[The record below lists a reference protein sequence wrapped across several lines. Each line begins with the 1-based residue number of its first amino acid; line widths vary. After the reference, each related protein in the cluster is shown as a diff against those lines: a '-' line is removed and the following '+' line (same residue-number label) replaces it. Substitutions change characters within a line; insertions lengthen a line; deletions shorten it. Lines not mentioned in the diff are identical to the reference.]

1 MAAAEGVLI
10 SEGTAPLDTARRQ
23 ELGEQLRERMRRA
36 DTGAP
41 ASAMAAADLAVAIHT
56 TVPNPATTVFWD
68 AGGHTDAYRHL
79 LGRPPSTAAPPAPG
93 RAVSEAVGAAVA
105 RMLQHEATSI
115 VAVIDGQGLSA
126 GLAFEAVNHAGHLQL
141 PLVLVLVDA
150 PSTRTRSVGAVSRH
164 LTRLRGHPRY
174 ADAKVLIE
182 QALSRMPAGGQAVEV
197 ARRLKNS
204 MRELLIPTEI
214 WEELLGFTYLGP
226 VDGASADALAESL
239 ALALQVRRPV
249 LLHVA
254 APAGAAVRRPRLGAD
269 HNGVAAA
276 RAAWLGAAAAALAD
290 LAEADDLCVTVSAGA
305 TARGALH
312 AVAERVPERFLDV
325 ELGEAHGMSLAA
337 SLAREGLRPVVALAA
352 SRTLATI
359 APLLDEATQADAPLT
374 ILAYPDAAPDMAADV
389 LSRNAVPGLDV
400 IVPIQPH
407 DLKELLAA
415 ALVSPRWTLI
425 RLPASVTQE

>member
-10 SEGTAPLDTARRQ
+10 SDGTAPLDTARRH

-36 DTGAP
+36 DTGAS

-174 ADAKVLIE
+174 ADAKALIE

-239 ALALQVRRPV
+239 ALALEVRRPV

-254 APAGAAVRRPRLGAD
+254 AAAGAAVRRPRPDANGA
-269 HNGVAAA
+269 AAA
-276 RAAWLGAAAAALAD
+276 RAAWLGAAATALAD
-290 LAEADDLCVTVSAGA
+290 LAEDDELCVTVSAGA

-359 APLLDEATQADAPLT
+359 APLLDQATQSHAPLT
-374 ILAYPDAAPDMAADV
+374 ILAYPDAAPDTAVDV
-389 LSRNAVPGLDV
+389 LSRTAVPGLDV
-400 IVPIQPH
+400 VVPTQPH
-407 DLKELLAA
+407 DVKDLLGA

-425 RLPASVTQE
+425 QLPASVTQE

>member
-10 SEGTAPLDTARRQ
+10 SDGAAPLDTARR
-23 ELGEQLRERMRRA
+23 EALGEQLRDRIRRA
-36 DTGAP
+36 DSG
-41 ASAMAAADLAVAIHT
+41 ASAAALAAADLAVAIHT
-56 TVPNPATTVFWD
+56 TVPNPAATVFWD
-68 AGGHTDAYRHL
+68 GGGHAEACRHL
-79 LGRPPSTAAPPAPG
+79 LGLEPSTSAPPAPG

-105 RMLQHEATSI
+105 RTLQHDATSI

-150 PSTRTRSVGAVSRH
+150 PSTRARSVGAVSRH

-174 ADAKVLIE
+174 AEAKALIE

-226 VDGASADALAESL
+226 VDGASADALAEAL
-239 ALALQVRRPV
+239 ALALEVRRPV

-254 APAGAAVRRPRLGAD
+254 APAGAAVRRPAVDAD
-269 HNGVAAA
+269 RNGDSAA
-276 RAAWLGAAAAALAD
+276 RETWLRAAAAALAD
-290 LAEADDLCVTVSAGA
+290 LAEADELCVTVSAGS
-305 TARGALH
+305 TARAALH
-312 AVAERVPERFLDV
+312 TVAERVPERFLDV
-325 ELGEAHGMSLAA
+325 ELGESHGMSLAA
-337 SLAREGLRPVVALAA
+337 SLARQGLRPVVVLAA

-359 APLLDEATQADAPLT
+359 APLLTDARQAASPLT
-374 ILAYPDAAPDMAADV
+374 ILAYADAADDSSAHGPP
-389 LSRNAVPGLDV
+389 LRAVPGLEVVTPAAPD
-400 IVPIQPH
+400 QLR
-407 DLKELLAA
+407 DALAA
-415 ALVSPRWTLI
+415 ALAGRGWTLI
-425 RLPASVTQE
+425 QLPARATPE

>member
-10 SEGTAPLDTARRQ
+10 SDGTAPLDTARRQ

-36 DTGAP
+36 DTGAS

-79 LGRPPSTAAPPAPG
+79 LGRPPSSAAPPAPG

-174 ADAKVLIE
+174 ADAKALIE
-182 QALSRMPAGGQAVEV
+182 QALSRLPAGGQAVEV

-239 ALALQVRRPV
+239 ALALGG
-249 LLHVA
+249 A
-254 APAGAAVRRPRLGAD
+254 AAGAAARGGPPAGAAVRRPRLDAEANGA
-269 HNGVAAA
+269 AAA
-276 RAAWLGAAAAALAD
+276 RATWLRAAATALAD
-290 LAEADDLCVTVSAGA
+290 LAEADELCITVSAGA

-359 APLLDEATQADAPLT
+359 APLLDEATQSHAPLT
-374 ILAYPDAAPDMAADV
+374 ILAYPDAASDTAVDV
-389 LSRNAVPGLDV
+389 LSR
-400 IVPIQPH
+400 
-407 DLKELLAA
+407 KRR
-415 ALVSPRWTLI
+415 PR
-425 RLPASVTQE
+425 A